1 MAKVT
6 TNAKAANAKAA
17 KKVPRTSI
25 LDYSLIEHGELIT
38 YIVVIHLVL
47 GYLGVILV

>member
-17 KKVPRTSI
+17 KKVPRKNI
-25 LDYSLIEHGELIT
+25 FNYGLIEHLEMIG
-38 YIVVIHLVL
+38 YIAVVHLVL
-47 GYLGVILV
+47 GYLV